1 MRGSL
6 NVAWFNC
13 SAFGRL
19 AETWAQDALLNREVV
34 FALIKNENQD
44 EVGAVPIMVVHNEIV
59 FQVPADQA
67 QEWLVKA
74 KADGMK
80 ECL

>member
-1 MRGSL
+1 MVQLFRVWTPGRNLGS
-6 NVAWFNC
+6 
-13 SAFGRL
+13 GRP
-19 AETWAQDALLNREVV
+19 ANREVA
-34 FALIKNENQD
+34 FALIKNEDQD
-44 EVGAVPIMVVHNEIV
+44 EVGAVPIMVVHNEIGV
-59 FQVPADQA
+59 QVPADQA